1 MHVALRQHQ
10 GTRVKNGEALEIMLT
25 PERLEREILLFV
37 VLFEMMLTLLFVETL
52 LGLALW

>member
-1 MHVALRQHQ
+1 MALLQHQ
-10 GTRVKNGEALEIMLT
+10 GTRVKDGEALEIMLT
-25 PERLEREILLFV
+25 PESLEREILLFV